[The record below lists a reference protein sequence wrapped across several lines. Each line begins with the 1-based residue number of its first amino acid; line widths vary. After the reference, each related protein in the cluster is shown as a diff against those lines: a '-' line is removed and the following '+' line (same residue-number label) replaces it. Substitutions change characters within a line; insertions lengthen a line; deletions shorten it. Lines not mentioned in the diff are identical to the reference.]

1 MELKELD
8 KAVYTGWYMK
18 RTYWYYSFLSF
29 FTFAWLIAS
38 ILVFIFVN
46 SLWIQICTIVVFTFF
61 RMQVWF
67 LAHDFSHN
75 QVFKSKTRNK
85 VFGYFLWG
93 LISGVSQDYWTD
105 KHNRHH
111 DTTNQSKGDPDL
123 DIPFL
128 LSPNHN
134 HIKNKIL
141 RRCIVPYQHI
151 LFFFSLPFVYIL
163 IIYESY
169 KYIILTRKGSS
180 YLEMLLITGNIV
192 AIAFMLIYVQGL
204 LIGLIL
210 LALHFLLA
218 GMYMSLSFAPNHIG
232 QEIIHEDAE
241 YERVFQIRTSRNL
254 NPSFL
259 GTFIFGSLDYQIEHH
274 LYPTMP
280 RKNYKK
286 VWPMVKAFCEK
297 HWVPYSQTSFAW
309 SMKEIYV
316 ALRANAKI

>member
-8 KAVYTGWYMK
+8 KAVYLGWYMK

-46 SLWIQICTIVVFTFF
+46 SLWIQALTIIAFTFF

-105 KHNRHH
+105 KHNKHH
-111 DTTNQSKGDPDL
+111 DTTNQSEGDPDL

-134 HIKNKIL
+134 HIKNKLL

-151 LFFFSLPFVYIL
+151 LFFLSLPFIYLLVV
-163 IIYESY
+163 YESY
-169 KYIILTRKGSS
+169 KHIIREKKATS
-180 YLEMLLITGNIV
+180 YMEMVLMSVNIIAIVTLLV
-192 AIAFMLIYVQGL
+192 SVQGL
-204 LIGLIL
+204 LIGLIFL
-210 LALHFLLA
+210 GVHFLLA
-218 GMYMSLSFAPNHIG
+218 GLYMSLSFAPNHLWK
-232 QEIIHEDAE
+232 EVFHKDTE
-241 YERVFQIRTSRNL
+241 YERVFQIRSSRNL
-254 NPSFL
+254 KPSFL

-286 VWPMVKAFCEK
+286 VGPMVKQYCEK
-297 HWVPYSQTSFAW
+297 HWIEYSQTSFIWA
-309 SMKEIYV
+309 MKEIYS
-316 ALRANAKI
+316 ALKKNSKA